1 MNVTVTAMATRN
13 WECATMTR
21 ESVSVWTIL
30 LVWTVRTVSM
40 VTMATLSE

>member
-1 MNVTVTAMATRN
+1 MNVTVTATATQS
-13 WECATMTR
+13 WECAIMTQ

-30 LVWTVRTVSM
+30 LVLTVRTVSM